1 MFFNS
6 TASISG
12 TMIKRKTSI
21 FDFFFF
27 FAKIDDIE
35 NRENITQNIKL
46 IWQGFGCEG
55 GRCDF

>member
-1 MFFNS
+1 MHFNS
-6 TASISG
+6 TVSISG

-27 FAKIDDIE
+27 AKIDDIE
-35 NRENITQNIKL
+35 NRENITQNTKL
-46 IWQGFGCEG
+46 MWRGFGCKG